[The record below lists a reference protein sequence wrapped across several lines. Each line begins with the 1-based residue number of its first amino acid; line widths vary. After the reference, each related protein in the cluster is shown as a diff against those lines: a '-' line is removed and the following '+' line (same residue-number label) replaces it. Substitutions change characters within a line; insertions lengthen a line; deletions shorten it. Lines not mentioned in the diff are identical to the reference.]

1 MRRRRIDEAEEAAL
15 LSAAPSHIQAMIVA
29 AIDTGMRQGEMLAL
43 RFGDVDLERGLITL
57 RGETTKSRK
66 MRVVPISTER
76 LRAVIEWLRL
86 DGDGRQAGGSARLQ
100 QRPESRSASST
111 APGCRSSSGPTA

>member
-1 MRRRRIDEAEEAAL
+1 
-15 LSAAPSHIQAMIVA
+15 
-29 AIDTGMRQGEMLAL
+29 MLAL

-66 MRVVPISTER
+66 TRVVPISTER

-86 DGDGRQAGGSARLQ
+86 DAEGDEKARTRSSSAT
-100 QRPESRSASST
+100 RPASRSGCST